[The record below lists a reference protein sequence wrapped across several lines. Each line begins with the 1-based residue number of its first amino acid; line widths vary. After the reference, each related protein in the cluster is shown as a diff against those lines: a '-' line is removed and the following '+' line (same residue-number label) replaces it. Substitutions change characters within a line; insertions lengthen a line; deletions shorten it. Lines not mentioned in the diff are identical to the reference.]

1 LTTTQFS
8 ILNRYRHHKEN
19 IVKRHPL
26 DIVSLGSGIVFVAF
40 AIAYL
45 AGVALDAAP
54 SGAVTLPLALAG
66 LGIAGIAALVRTDR
80 ESGEAAPGQD

>member
-1 LTTTQFS
+1 
-8 ILNRYRHHKEN
+8 
-19 IVKRHPL
+19 
-26 DIVSLGSGIVFVAF
+26 
-40 AIAYL
+40 
-45 AGVALDAAP
+45 VALDAAP